1 MSNDNWKN
9 KSMSF
14 DLKVDDKDG
23 KLLGY
28 FKRLQ
33 DEHIAFEKAIEERV
47 KHLFKTHVTV
57 SGPEKDA
64 AYQQLLKLFSIG
76 YQCGWNDYKS
86 IIDEIKA

>member
-1 MSNDNWKN
+1 MSNENWKN
-9 KSMSF
+9 PSISF
-14 DLKVDDKDG
+14 NHTEDAESVIETFG
-23 KLLGY
+23 KLMED
-28 FKRLQ
+28 F
-33 DEHIAFEKAIEERV
+33 DTFEAAMEERI

-86 IIDEIKA
+86 LSDETKV

>member
-9 KSMSF
+9 KPMSF
-14 DLKVDDKDG
+14 NLKVDEG
-23 KLLGY
+23 NVPEIFNKLMED
-28 FKRLQ
+28 F
-33 DEHIAFEKAIEERV
+33 DTFEAAIIEERI
-47 KHLFKTHVTV
+47 KHLLKTHVTV

>member
-1 MSNDNWKN
+1 MSNENWKN
-9 KSMSF
+9 PSMSF
-14 DLKVDDKDG
+14 DLTVDAESVLKTFN
-23 KLLGY
+23 KLMEDFGT
-28 FKRLQ
+28 
-33 DEHIAFEKAIEERV
+33 FEAAIEERV

-86 IIDEIKA
+86 IIDEMKE

>member
-1 MSNDNWKN
+1 MSNGNWKN
-9 KSMSF
+9 PSMSF
-14 DLKVDDKDG
+14 DLTVDAESVPETFN
-23 KLLGY
+23 KLMED
-28 FKRLQ
+28 F
-33 DEHIAFEKAIEERV
+33 DTFEAAIEERI

-86 IIDEIKA
+86 IIGEMAD

>member
-1 MSNDNWKN
+1 MENDNWKN
-9 KSMSF
+9 PSMSF
-14 DLKVDDKDG
+14 NLKVDEKNVPETFN
-23 KLLGY
+23 KLMED
-28 FKRLQ
+28 F
-33 DEHIAFEKAIEERV
+33 DTFEAAMEERI

-86 IIDEIKA
+86 IIDEIKK